1 MRTLL
6 SSSRRQP
13 SPVIPQNLAL
23 FELDNALEQL
33 RQEYTWLTS
42 IVLPQLATQRNFPV
56 SQDHCFQRIILDNL
70 FGHCWYEALDQSHGP
85 AYLQLSEAQ
94 LREAIALAHSIV
106 QLSDDYLH
114 QLNQSSLN
122 WRGQQP

>member
-1 MRTLL
+1 MKTLL
-6 SSSRRQP
+6 SSARRQP
-13 SPVIPQNLAL
+13 SPEIPQNLAL

-33 RQEYTWLTS
+33 RQEYMWLTTV
-42 IVLPQLATQRNFPV
+42 VLPQLATQRQFPV

-70 FGHCWYEALDQSHGP
+70 FGCCWYDALKSQGP
-85 AYLQLSEAQ
+85 AYRQLSEAQ

-114 QLNQSSLN
+114 QLNQSSLK
-122 WRGQQP
+122 WRGQA